1 MSLPLSEL
9 MQFERWL
16 EDGFKDILI
25 AVAPNTFTS
34 RDNGTSATPRLTI
47 TATIGELASAHVHP
61 TTNGNSVYDAFEGE
75 VEVEVET
82 NRVTEAKSNAHYEAI
97 GCTRAA
103 MIDYLARS
111 KWSTTNPLRIDDIR
125 PVSAEHT
132 VDLEDNLDSTKLK
145 FYICFNVNPSQWPA
159 I

>member
-1 MSLPLSEL
+1 
-9 MQFERWL
+9 
-16 EDGFKDILI
+16 
-25 AVAPNTFTS
+25 
-34 RDNGTSATPRLTI
+34 
-47 TATIGELASAHVHP
+47 
-61 TTNGNSVYDAFEGE
+61 
-75 VEVEVET
+75 
-82 NRVTEAKSNAHYEAI
+82 
-97 GCTRAA
+97 